1 MDPNKTD
8 EQEFAGQQDGLTD
21 EERAALAGD
30 EDQGAL
36 PVRDWEKEFPQTA
49 NDPEAAERAAA
60 EAGDEDEGDDAA
72 STAGADTA
80 AAGDS
85 GTPAPTAEAA
95 DDAPA
100 TRPLL
105 VAEVP
110 EGADERLKA
119 IATEK
124 QALLDKLDEG
134 DLTVREYQ
142 TQVDALMEEKG
153 KLELAIHTANMADQM
168 ERQRLQSEWETTV
181 HSFLRANADYQ
192 KTVNPILF
200 SALDLRIREIAA
212 SEEGANLTNLQIL
225 ERARDDV
232 DKAVGRKP
240 KAEAPTSPPPPP
252 PSGQKPAAPPTL
264 AHVPAADITASDEGG
279 KWAVLDRLASA
290 DPLRYEE
297 EIGKLSEAD
306 RDAYMRA
313 R

>member
-142 TQVDALMEEKG
+142 TRVDALMEEKG
-153 KLELAIHTANMADQM
+153 KLELAIHTANMAEQM

-192 KTVNPILF
+192 KSANPVLF
-200 SALDLRIREIAA
+200 NALDLRIREIAA
-212 SEEGANLTNLQIL
+212 SEDGANLTNLQIL

-240 KAEAPTSPPPPP
+240 KDAGGSQPPAQ
-252 PSGQKPAAPPTL
+252 SGDRARAAAPPTL
-264 AHVPAADITASDEGG
+264 AHVPAADLTPSDEGG
-279 KWAVLDRLASA
+279 KWAVLDRLAST
-290 DPLRYEE
+290 DPLAYEE
-297 EIGKLSEAD
+297 AIAKLSDAD